1 MNEPRLV
8 NVSVEEVPALLADN
22 AVIVDVREPNEQARE
37 RIAGAIELPLS
48 RLARGAET
56 NLPADKAAVFVC
68 ASGTRTMVNSAALAR
83 IAGGRGYNMVG
94 GIAAWKRAGL
104 PISRGR

>member
-8 NVSVEEVPALLADN
+8 NVSAHDVPALLADN
-22 AVIVDVREPNEQARE
+22 AVLVDVRESYEQARE

-48 RLARGAET
+48 RLARGAQAD
-56 NLPADKAAVFVC
+56 LPADKTAVFIC
-68 ASGTRTMVNSAALAR
+68 ASGTRTTINSAALAM
-83 IAGGRGYNMVG
+83 IAGGRGYNMAG

-104 PISRGR
+104 PTERG

>member
-1 MNEPRLV
+1 MNGPRLTD
-8 NVSVEEVPALLADN
+8 VSAHEVPALLADN
-22 AVIVDVREPNEQARE
+22 AVLVDVRESYEQARE

-48 RLARGAET
+48 RLARGAQAD
-56 NLPADKAAVFVC
+56 LPADKTAVFIC
-68 ASGTRTMVNSAALAR
+68 ASGTRTTINSAALAM

-104 PISRGR
+104 PTERG